1 MYAFLFDDFELNG
14 KGTNFIMHEIIQMCS
29 FERNNINENVIAHV
43 GINLSSHILIS
54 LHYKGVKLSHKSTDK
69 ILYIDTIGLYEIYLN
84 RDLLPNQVMICSK
97 KEYLKSERKEKLKSL
112 KEKKLTILK

>member
-1 MYAFLFDDFELNG
+1 MVKEQILLCMKLF
-14 KGTNFIMHEIIQMCS
+14 KCVV

-54 LHYKGVKLSHKSTDK
+54 LHYKGVKLSHKKLTDK

-84 RDLLPNQVMICSK
+84 QNLLPNQVMICSK

-112 KEKKLTILK
+112 KEKN